1 MRTNF
6 IVLISFGVVMGWF
19 VSRIYELD
27 HRHYQKVMAEET

>member
-27 HRHYQKVMAEET
+27 RRHYQKILSEES